1 MSTEA
6 ESPSE
11 VVDELLD
18 PSPDQEQTEYPETE
32 ENLGVEEEPAQQP
45 KLDKKHVD
53 RSHFVHGLLV
63 GTGMGCVATFFIVWV
78 TLFFTPQIPMSATY
92 ESLLA
97 IFIYPLIYVLSI
109 GLIAVTA
116 GVAIEFYGRK

>member
-1 MSTEA
+1 MEEHA
-6 ESPSE
+6 EI
-11 VVDELLD
+11 VDELI
-18 PSPDQEQTEYPETE
+18 SSNPDQEQNEYAEAE
-32 ENLGVEEEPAQQP
+32 ENLSIEEERKQDL
-45 KLDKKHVD
+45 KTDKKVVD

-63 GTGMGCVATFFIVWV
+63 GAGMGCVATFFIVWI

-97 IFIYPLIYVLSI
+97 IFIYPLVYVLSI

-116 GVAIEFYGRK
+116 GVAMEYYVRK